1 MSKNDINQYDDAFY
15 EDEEYDEID
24 IMELVRKVLREWKL
38 VLKWCGVA
46 VLVGL
51 VVAFSIPKEYSSSAL
66 MASEKQGAASG
77 GGLSSLASL
86 AGINL
91 GGITSGSDAFYPD
104 LYPDV
109 VSSTPFVVDLF
120 SVPVEFKYKGET
132 MSSDLYTYLKEYT
145 KSPWWNA
152 VMQLPFKVLGW
163 GIGLIRGE
171 EEDVEGYAE
180 LNPKELTLEQEK
192 IAKAIREIV
201 TVSVDKKTSMITIA
215 TMTQDPHVAATVTE
229 VVMERLQEFIA
240 SYRTDKSRHD
250 LEYFQQLYD
259 ESKEEY
265 YAAQQRYARYSDAN
279 QGVVLQSVRT
289 ESERLQNEMNLA
301 YQLYNSCAQQL
312 QVAKATV
319 QKETPVCTVLEP
331 PTVPTKRAKPSK
343 VTILFVFI
351 FLGGACAV
359 AWVLWVRDWFAPKK
373 EEEQADAD
381 PSSKLPSKE

>member
-24 IMELVRKVLREWKL
+24 IMELVRKVLKEWKL

-51 VVAFSIPKEYSSSAL
+51 VVAFSIPKEYQSSAR
-66 MASEKQGAASG
+66 MASESQSG
-77 GGLSSLASL
+77 SAGGNLSSLASL

-91 GGITSGSDAFYPD
+91 GGGSSADAFYPD

-109 VSSTPFVVDLF
+109 VSSTPFVVSLF
-120 SVPVEFKYKGET
+120 SVPVDFKYKGET
-132 MSSDLYTYLKEYT
+132 MSTDLYTYLKEYT
-145 KSPWWNA
+145 KSPWWGS
-152 VMQLPFKVLGW
+152 VIGLPFKALGW
-163 GIGLIRGE
+163 FMGLFHE
-171 EEDVEGYAE
+171 KVEPVEGYADI
-180 LNPKELTLEQEK
+180 NPQELTIEQEE

-201 TVSVDKKTSMITIA
+201 SISVDKKTSMITVS
-215 TMTQDPHVAATVTE
+215 TMTQDPHVAAKVTE
-229 VVMERLQEFIA
+229 VVMERLQDFIA
-240 SYRTDKSRHD
+240 SYRTDKARHD

-259 ESKEEY
+259 ESKEDY
-265 YAAQQRYARYSDAN
+265 YAAQQRYAKYSDAN

-312 QVAKATV
+312 QVAKANV

-359 AWVLWVRDWFAPKK
+359 AWILWVRGWFAPKN
-373 EEEQADAD
+373 EEEQQAEEPA
-381 PSSKLPSKE
+381 KKQPSKE